1 MSSVALSVIIEA
13 YLTHVLVLTHKML
26 SCSVDVVKESV
37 SASTMSPTG
46 FVTFLDLASVTCAAC
61 TPLTNKPNVLLV
73 SVAPEPRDI
82 VWANAPIDTRV
93 VNQRE
98 HTANIFVYLGIIL
111 WSIPLTAIQAF
122 ATAEQL
128 GKSRN
133 S

>member
-1 MSSVALSVIIEA
+1 
-13 YLTHVLVLTHKML
+13 
-26 SCSVDVVKESV
+26 
-37 SASTMSPTG
+37 MSPTG

-82 VWANAPIDTRV
+82 LWHNAPIDTRV

-98 HTANIFVYLGIIL
+98 HTANIFVFLGVIL

-128 GKSRN
+128 GKNRLVPT
-133 S
+133 

>member
-1 MSSVALSVIIEA
+1 MVPFYSA
-13 YLTHVLVLTHKML
+13 
-26 SCSVDVVKESV
+26 DVVKESV
-37 SASTMSPTG
+37 SRSTRSPTG

-73 SVAPEPRDI
+73 SVAPEPRDV
-82 VWANAPIDTRV
+82 VWKNAAIDTRV

-98 HTANIFVYLGIIL
+98 HTANVFVYLGIIL

-128 GKSRN
+128 GKNRRSAV
-133 S
+133 